1 MKSTFILNIE
11 TEVREGGLA
20 KFFKIFIHLNNAKVG
35 IKRCELIFKVSSV
48 ERVSANGNKGRGD
61 LSSIESLPVDWL
73 KERMILHILS
83 HQSFLRIF
91 NKQTADVALNRIDQ
105 QLL

>member
-35 IKRCELIFKVSSV
+35 SKRCELIFKVSGV
-48 ERVSANGNKGRGD
+48 
-61 LSSIESLPVDWL
+61 
-73 KERMILHILS
+73 
-83 HQSFLRIF
+83 
-91 NKQTADVALNRIDQ
+91 
-105 QLL
+105 

>member
-35 IKRCELIFKVSSV
+35 IKRCELVFKVSGV

-61 LSSIESLPVDWL
+61 LSSIESIPVDWL
-73 KERMILHILS
+73 KERMIFYILS
-83 HQSFLRIF
+83 NQSFLRIF
-91 NKQTADVALNRIDQ
+91 NKQFADEILS
-105 QLL
+105 

>member
-1 MKSTFILNIE
+1 MPTTILFLVE
-11 TEVREGGLA
+11 TEVGEGGLTELCQV
-20 KFFKIFIHLNNAKVG
+20 FIHLYVAKLR
-35 IKRCELIFKVSSV
+35 IKRCELVFKVSGV
-48 ERVSANGNKGRGD
+48 ERVSAIGNKGRGD